1 MSDFN
6 RGSERVSGFFSKKL
20 KQIMMGGMALVIATS
35 ALLGVY
41 KVDTTEVAVIDRF
54 GAIESVKTEPG
65 LNFKIPFVDGA
76 TFYKKDIQSFETTPM
91 TIKTEDGQE
100 LQDVRLKV
108 QWKIQPGEV
117 EFYRNEV
124 RDPEGR
130 LASLVEA
137 VAKGQIGKVN
147 TTDIALK
154 RSEVESMIK
163 DALTT
168 RADALYKLDVTNIEF
183 SNFEFTDKYAQQ
195 IEQNMEAKAKVERAK
210 QEAEE
215 AKFLKEKKI
224 TEAQGQKESEILKAQ
239 GEAESTRLKA
249 DAEAHKIKTEGEA
262 QADAIKAQAEALA
275 DNPLLVELEKAK
287 RWGGDV
293 PSTVVG
299 EGATPIINLDGGAS
313 KVVPVP
319 GK

>member
-6 RGSERVSGFFSKKL
+6 RGSERVAGFFGKKM
-20 KQIMMGGMALVIATS
+20 KQIMIGGMAAVIGLS

-54 GAIESVKTEPG
+54 GAIESVQTEPG

-108 QWKIQPGEV
+108 QWKIQPDQV
-117 EFYRNEV
+117 EYYRNEI

-154 RSEVESMIK
+154 RSEVETMIK
-163 DALTT
+163 EALTS
-168 RADALYKLDVTNIEF
+168 RADTLYKLDVTNIEF

-215 AKFLKEKKI
+215 AKFLKDKRI
-224 TEAQGQKESEILKAQ
+224 TEATGEKEAAILDAQ
-239 GEAESTRLKA
+239 GK
-249 DAEAHKIKTEGEA
+249 AEARELAANAEAAAIRAEGEA
-262 QADAIKAQAEALA
+262 QADAIRAQAEALG

-293 PSTVVG
+293 PTTVVG

-313 KVVPVP
+313 RVVPVP